1 MSTVKETEN
10 LKRLNF
16 NKMMDS
22 ILDAISNDGQYELFK
37 NSLLCDKDNQYRKQR
52 KAFHVILQAFG
63 IDEDSDIFK
72 IKLVDCLEKC
82 LIYGHIRRFAD

>member
-22 ILDAISNDGQYELFK
+22 ILDAYQMTVNTNYLKTLCYVIKIINIESKERLFM
-37 NSLLCDKDNQYRKQR
+37 
-52 KAFHVILQAFG
+52 
-63 IDEDSDIFK
+63 
-72 IKLVDCLEKC
+72 
-82 LIYGHIRRFAD
+82 

>member
-72 IKLVDCLEKC
+72 IKNEYSFSIKLN
-82 LIYGHIRRFAD
+82 INF

>member
-52 KAFHVILQAFG
+52 KGFSCNITSF
-63 IDEDSDIFK
+63 
-72 IKLVDCLEKC
+72 LV
-82 LIYGHIRRFAD
+82 

>member
-63 IDEDSDIFK
+63 ICQNYGQSRPE
-72 IKLVDCLEKC
+72 VR
-82 LIYGHIRRFAD
+82 IYTGFRPVCRLWK